1 MSNKKNNYIKNY
13 TMKEKTLIKN
23 ESLESSNEKIQVN

>member
-13 TMKEKTLIKN
+13 TMKEKTLNKN